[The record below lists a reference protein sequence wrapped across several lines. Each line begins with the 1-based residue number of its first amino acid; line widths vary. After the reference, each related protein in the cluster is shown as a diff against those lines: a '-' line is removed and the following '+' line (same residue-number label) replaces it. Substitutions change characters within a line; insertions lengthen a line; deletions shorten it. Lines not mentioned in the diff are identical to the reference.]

1 MTNPL
6 ADRIRPE
13 SLEQVVGQ
21 QHLLGPGKA
30 LRQLIESG
38 DIPNLIFYGPP
49 GVGKT
54 TVASIIAKR
63 TDRALRRLNGTNAS
77 TADIRALV
85 AELDTL
91 SAPNGILLYLDEI
104 QYFNKRQQQSLLE
117 YIENGKITAVESGKP
132 AELSPEDID
141 AGGSVLLPGFI
152 DAHTHLGIIENG
164 IAFEGDDC
172 NEATDPFTPHLR
184 VIDGVNPL
192 DHCFAEARAA
202 GVTTV
207 MTSPGS
213 ANACGGTMA
222 ILKTAGRMADRMQI
236 GTGVKFALG
245 ENPKSV
251 YNDRD
256 ETPITRMAT
265 AAMIRE
271 GLAKAQRYQQE
282 LDFAESDPDEHMPDY
297 DAKSEALLPLLERD
311 VKAHF
316 HCHRADDIC
325 TAIRIAKEF
334 NLDYVIIHGTEGHL
348 IADILAEEN
357 APVIAGPILCDRCK
371 PEMQHLTISG
381 PSIMQKAGV
390 KLALCTDHPVIPI
403 QYLPTTAALA
413 VKGGMQREDALYAIT
428 AGAAE
433 ILGVENRIGSIAAG
447 MDADLQLYRG
457 DPLDLL
463 CDPWL
468 VMINGRRVAADLTPQ
483 SQE

>member
-1 MTNPL
+1 MKIWNATIHTMTD
-6 ADRIRPE
+6 A
-13 SLEQVVGQ
+13 
-21 QHLLGPGKA
+21 
-30 LRQLIESG
+30 
-38 DIPNLIFYGPP
+38 
-49 GVGKT
+49 
-54 TVASIIAKR
+54 
-63 TDRALRRLNGTNAS
+63 
-77 TADIRALV
+77 
-85 AELDTL
+85 
-91 SAPNGILLYLDEI
+91 GILENGYVC
-104 QYFNKRQQQSLLE
+104 
-117 YIENGKITAVESGKP
+117 IENGKITEVGTGTPSVLA
-132 AELSPEDID
+132 PEDID

-325 TAIRIAKEF
+325 TAIRICKEF
-334 NLDYVIIHGTEGHL
+334 DLDFSIEHATEGYKITDVLQKNDVTCVVGPHLWGPGKQEIHGLSLHT
-348 IADILAEEN
+348 
-357 APVIAGPILCDRCK
+357 P
-371 PEMQHLTISG
+371 
-381 PSIMQKAGV
+381 
-390 KLALCTDHPVIPI
+390 
-403 QYLPTTAALA
+403 AALHEA
-413 VKGGMQREDALYAIT
+413 GIT
-428 AGAAE
+428 VCLTADSGSQTQFLPATVGILMVNGLDEQAAFE
-433 ILGVENRIGSIAAG
+433 GVTINPARLLGVADKMGSIEVG
-447 MDADLQLYRG
+447 KDADLAVFSGHPFSSLSK
-457 DPLDLL
+457 
-463 CDPWL
+463 CMMT
-468 VMINGRRVAADLTPQ
+468 MIDGVAYNKSL
-483 SQE
+483 

>member
-1 MTNPL
+1 MKIWNAVIHTQT
-6 ADRIRPE
+6 AAGI
-13 SLEQVVGQ
+13 
-21 QHLLGPGKA
+21 
-30 LRQLIESG
+30 IE
-38 DIPNLIFYGPP
+38 
-49 GVGKT
+49 
-54 TVASIIAKR
+54 
-63 TDRALRRLNGTNAS
+63 NGYVS
-77 TADIRALV
+77 V
-85 AELDTL
+85 
-91 SAPNGILLYLDEI
+91 
-104 QYFNKRQQQSLLE
+104 
-117 YIENGKITAVESGKP
+117 ENGKISEVASGTP
-132 AELSPEDID
+132 ELIAPEDID
-141 AGGSVLLPGFI
+141 AGGSILLPGFI

-192 DHCFAEARAA
+192 DRCFEEARTA

-213 ANACGGTMA
+213 ANTCGGTMA
-222 ILKTAGRMADRMQI
+222 ILKTTGKMVDRMLI
-236 GTGVKFALG
+236 GTGMKFALG

-271 GLAKAQRYQQE
+271 GLSKAQRYQQE

-297 DAKSEALLPLLERD
+297 DAKSEALLPVLERD

-334 NLDYVIIHGTEGHL
+334 NLDYVIVHGTEGYE
-348 IADILAEEN
+348 IADILAEEQV
-357 APVIAGPILCDRCK
+357 PVIAGPTLCDRCK
-371 PEMQHLTISG
+371 PEMQKLTIQN
-381 PSIMQKAGV
+381 PALLHQAGV
-390 KLALCTDHPVIPI
+390 KVALCTDHPVIPI
-403 QYLPTTAALA
+403 QYLSTTAALA
-413 VKGGMQREDALYAIT
+413 VKGGMSREDAIYAIT

-433 ILGVENRIGSIAAG
+433 ILGVEERVGSIAVG

-468 VMINGRRVAADLTPQ
+468 VMIDGKICIQ
-483 SQE
+483 